1 MAAEAAVSSAVQIL
15 GDLLIQKVRFLRG
28 VAGEVTWLKDELKR
42 MQGFLKDASD
52 KESEEERVRIWISEI
67 KEVAEDAQDAVEL
80 FLLKVESRGF
90 VQRYTSFTTNKV
102 GKEIERIRARL
113 EAIDR
118 SRLRY
123 AILDLGEVPARRPPE
138 NVERRRRFIPDKDVV
153 GLEGDVEWLLREA
166 ILGESKG
173 MSIAAVVGMGGIGKS
188 TLARMVYNRARGFEC
203 RAWVVVSSEF
213 TPEDIVKQVML
224 QISLSDDDRLK
235 VLDTAQKLEAAL
247 KDKVTRQ
254 EMLKEMLRRQLEGR
268 RYFIVLDDVW
278 EHAHWEHLRTAFP
291 DEQDGGQTD
300 KSSRLLFT
308 SRNKVFTK
316 YAQHVHDMKLLN
328 PDRSWELFLKKA
340 FTGNSTDGKCPK
352 DFELIG
358 RKILDKCGG
367 LPLAISVV
375 GGLLVEQSLSKSGWE
390 KILKG
395 INFHLSNGKSSVS
408 AILELSYQN
417 LPAPLKSCFLCL
429 GFFKED
435 ATIPVEKLIH
445 IWVAEGLV
453 PQEGE
458 ETMEEIARGY
468 LDELINRNMVQVK
481 DMTISNWS
489 KNLHMHDLL
498 RELSITKAKEEIS
511 FEIMREEGS
520 SRCSSKPRHR
530 AMYCSEGCWSNGSN
544 GHLRSLFVHGDV
556 DVAMPSSYWKS
567 FELLRVL
574 DLEGCFLSRFPDT
587 ICSLVGLRYLGLRGT
602 GIRKLSCSLGKL
614 KDLLV
619 LDLRGL
625 RLVKMPNYF
634 IWGMQSLRHLY
645 MPGIWCASPLNISNL
660 KDLQTLSYIYWR
672 DANTEQVTQMAS
684 LCKLGI
690 DMDEVSDPRELF
702 TSLAMLENL
711 VCLKL
716 RRYICLDMDDGL
728 GYLDRITQLKL
739 VASVRLPGV
748 GNFPPNLLYLSLV
761 WTALDEDPMPVLEK
775 LPELVYLKIDRAYH
789 GKEFVIS
796 SDGFPKL
803 EAFSLRSLQ
812 LLRNIRVGEKGGM
825 KELKQ
830 FEIHDCRKLITGDL
844 PDRLRSTVALIN

>member
-1 MAAEAAVSSAVQIL
+1 MELHKELQWCSLEAPVSFAVQIL
-15 GDLLIQKVRFLRG
+15 GDLLIQKC
-28 VAGEVTWLKDELKR
+28 
-42 MQGFLKDASD
+42 FLKDAYD

-80 FLLKVESRGF
+80 FLLKVETREL

-102 GKEIERIRARL
+102 GKGIEQIRARL
-113 EAIDR
+113 EAVDR

-123 AILDLGEVPARRPPE
+123 TILDLGEVPARRPPE
-138 NVERRRRFIPDKDVV
+138 NVERRRRFIPDKEVV

-278 EHAHWEHLRTAFP
+278 EHAHY
-291 DEQDGGQTD
+291 
-300 KSSRLLFT
+300 KSSRLLVT

-340 FTGNSTDGKCPK
+340 FTGNSMDGKCPK

-375 GGLLVEQSLSKSGWE
+375 GGLLVEQSLSKTGWE

-408 AILELSYQN
+408 AFLELSYQN

-556 DVAMPSSYWKS
+556 DVGIPSSYWKS

-602 GIRKLSCSLGKL
+602 GIRKLSRLLAKL
-614 KDLLV
+614 KDLL
-619 LDLRGL
+619 
-625 RLVKMPNYF
+625 
-634 IWGMQSLRHLY
+634 SLRHLY

-672 DANTEQVTQMAS
+672 DSNTEQVTQMAS

-690 DMDEVSDPRELF
+690 DMDEVSDPRKLF

-716 RRYICLDMDDGL
+716 RRYVCLDMDDGL
-728 GYLDRITQLKL
+728 GCLDRITQLKL

-825 KELKQ
+825 KELKR